1 MKSWIPVC
9 KETKPICKKN
19 KEINKETVEVSEEDK
34 EVSEEVEEI
43 SKDTKKPEY
52 WKSLKVTTQVT
63 MLNSHKLVLQSNSF
77 RLSW

>member
-1 MKSWIPVC
+1 M
-9 KETKPICKKN
+9 
-19 KEINKETVEVSEEDK
+19 SEEVE
-34 EVSEEVEEI
+34 EVSEEVEEV

-52 WKSLKVTTQVT
+52 WKSLKVTKQVT